1 METAFARKS
10 WISENPA
17 SGPVS
22 VNVSIVVSNVRSVSE
37 VTMTEISLH
46 ESYSNFLWHPDTF
59 VPNAIASKNP
69 RKQSITHRSL
79 LRITSTIQNPLARPK
94 AI

>member
-1 METAFARKS
+1 MFYREAWRDPRLKYSKAKFK
-10 WISENPA
+10 NK
-17 SGPVS
+17 
-22 VNVSIVVSNVRSVSE
+22 
-37 VTMTEISLH
+37 TEISLH

-79 LRITSTIQNPLARPK
+79 LR
-94 AI
+94 